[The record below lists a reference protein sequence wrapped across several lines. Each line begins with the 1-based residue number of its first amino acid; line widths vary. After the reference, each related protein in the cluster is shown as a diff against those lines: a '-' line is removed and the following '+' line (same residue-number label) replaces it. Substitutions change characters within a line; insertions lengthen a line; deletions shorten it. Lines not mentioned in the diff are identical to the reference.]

1 MCWKIK
7 ATVFL
12 MLPASWG
19 TDMSSFYCFDNN
31 FFLIDYDWCKI
42 CNIWFL
48 LENNS
53 SSITMQ
59 RLNTGGKT
67 FLQLL
72 LKIG

>member
-12 MLPASWG
+12 MLPASWE

-31 FFLIDYDWCKI
+31 FFLIDYDCCKI